1 MLRADSGGRGP
12 CGKNRRIFL
21 FLSWRMRSV
30 PRHPSSSTEPS
41 PPSAHAHSD
50 GRRVHG
56 HQGSRQCAQQ
66 RTPRPVALSESS
78 LSTTHFQNHGRSDSS
93 FSRTANHRLVHLP
106 RAAAGEYMPG
116 LWMGEGTRS
125 APGPKV
131 PQWYYLSPPV
141 RVRAHILAQTLSP
154 VRPRPAGNKDSGV
167 RRSPAADDHDQCGKN
182 RQLYSNSTPGGR
194 RGTLCSETLELAQR
208 KFLP

>member
-1 MLRADSGGRGP
+1 MERTDGFFFPLLANEERPPPPLLLNSALPTKRACALRWQGGTR
-12 CGKNRRIFL
+12 
-21 FLSWRMRSV
+21 
-30 PRHPSSSTEPS
+30 
-41 PPSAHAHSD
+41 PP
-50 GRRVHG
+50 GL
-56 HQGSRQCAQQ
+56 RQCAQQ
-66 RTPRPVALSESS
+66 RTPRPVDLSKPS
-78 LSTTHFQNHGRSDSS
+78 LSTTHSQNHGRSDSS

-116 LWMGEGTRS
+116 LWMGDGTRS

-141 RVRAHILAQTLSP
+141 RVRTHILAQTLSP

-182 RQLYSNSTPGGR
+182 RLLYSNSTPGGR
-194 RGTLCSETLELAQR
+194 RGTLCRETLELAQR